1 MINKLRKV
9 FDRLP
14 AVDRSGLVDDMFALG
29 VQRDSSGVLKQAMGL
44 SHSLA
49 TTEQD
54 YTVWAPVIKHL
65 IWIHQRLD
73 TSNCK
78 IRFVA
83 AAQKIIS
90 PLVSRLGWE
99 PQWHHE
105 LAMLQAQA
113 ISTGL
118 QLGVAGLAVQAS
130 EMARGPVASS
140 LSGVVY
146 KGYGMVGGS
155 AAFEYLVEMYISDDV
170 PTNEKDYLAAMAA
183 SSDVSLIRKL
193 LRLVTQPD
201 SPIKTQHLQSLFASV
216 AATCQRIGRTSLL
229 WQFLVENWA
238 TLQGRFGN
246 SSRQAMYLILEAS
259 RFIQGKENYMEV
271 AKWLDDN
278 GFQGTR
284 VAKWALL
291 NMRIN
296 SHFNRFLGNKRAC
309 LRWIV

>member
-1 MINKLRKV
+1 
-9 FDRLP
+9 
-14 AVDRSGLVDDMFALG
+14 
-29 VQRDSSGVLKQAMGL
+29 LKQA
-44 SHSLA
+44 LA
-49 TTEQD
+49 LTHQLASSEQD
-54 YTVWAPVIKHL
+54 YTVWAPILKH
-65 IWIHQRLD
+65 ITWIHQRLN
-73 TSNCK
+73 TRNCK
-78 IRFVA
+78 ARFTIAAKQIVA
-83 AAQKIIS
+83 
-90 PLVSRLGWE
+90 PLVARLGWE

-118 QLGVAGLAVQAS
+118 QLGLAGLAQQAAD
-130 EMARGPVASS
+130 MAHGPVVSS

-146 KGYGMVGGS
+146 KGFGMIGGT
-155 AAFEYLVEMYISDDV
+155 ATFEQLIQWYISDDV
-170 PTNEKDYLAAMAA
+170 PTNEKDYLAAMA
-183 SSDVSLIRKL
+183 SSQDVVVINKL
-193 LRLVTQPD
+193 LALVKRQD

-216 AATCQRIGRTSLL
+216 ASTCQRIGQTMLL
-229 WQFLVENWA
+229 WEFLVDNWPI
-238 TLQGRFGN
+238 LQRRFGN

-259 RFIQGKENYMEV
+259 RYIQGKSHYMQV
-271 AKWLDDN
+271 ARWLDNN